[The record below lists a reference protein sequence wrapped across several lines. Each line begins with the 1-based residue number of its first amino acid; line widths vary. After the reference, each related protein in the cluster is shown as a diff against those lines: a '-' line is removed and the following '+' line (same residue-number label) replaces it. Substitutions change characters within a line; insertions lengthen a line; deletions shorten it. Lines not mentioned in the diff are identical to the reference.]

1 MNSNINSSK
10 RHITDDF
17 IENGNDTDDKMDDL
31 DESSDEEDMTG
42 DENEAERQTR
52 TEVVT
57 QDELGRSTIFL
68 RLIRD
73 MEEQ

>member
-1 MNSNINSSK
+1 
-10 RHITDDF
+10 
-17 IENGNDTDDKMDDL
+17 MDDL
-31 DESSDEEDMTG
+31 DESSDEEVDLTG

-57 QDELGRSTIFL
+57 QDELGRSTIFF